1 MSHPNFL
8 TFLHIR
14 LDFLFF
20 IRYNIKAYING
31 ELSELAE
38 GARLEI
44 V

>member
-1 MSHPNFL
+1 M
-8 TFLHIR
+8 
-14 LDFLFF
+14 
-20 IRYNIKAYING
+20 YNSKSQTDEILLLSYFYG

>member
-1 MSHPNFL
+1 MIFL
-8 TFLHIR
+8 KFLLAFWLTI
-14 LDFLFF
+14 
-20 IRYNIKAYING
+20 IYNNKVFRFCGLLYG